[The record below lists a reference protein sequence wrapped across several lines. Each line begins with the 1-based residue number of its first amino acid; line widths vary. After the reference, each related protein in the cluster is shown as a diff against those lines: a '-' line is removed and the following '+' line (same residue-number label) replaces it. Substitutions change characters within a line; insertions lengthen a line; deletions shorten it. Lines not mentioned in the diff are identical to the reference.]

1 MQYSIFFAL
10 KGDDYPRETI
20 ISYTAHWKSYP
31 KYCVSREAII
41 GGTIIILGNTVT
53 VQLKT

>member
-53 VQLKT
+53 VQQ